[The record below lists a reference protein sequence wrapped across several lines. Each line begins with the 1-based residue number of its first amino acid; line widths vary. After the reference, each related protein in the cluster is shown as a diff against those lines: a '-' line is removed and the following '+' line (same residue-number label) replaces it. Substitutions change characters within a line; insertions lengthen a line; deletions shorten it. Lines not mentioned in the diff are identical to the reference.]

1 MKFYIETEISEDKII
16 QQLGSVDGDAPPVSG
31 IMKWIYD
38 TKESEIKKA
47 LIKLGWKPPKE
58 A

>member
-16 QQLGSVDGDAPPVSG
+16 QQLGSVDGDASPVSG
-31 IMKWIYD
+31 IMKWVCD
-38 TKESEIKKA
+38 TRESEIRKA